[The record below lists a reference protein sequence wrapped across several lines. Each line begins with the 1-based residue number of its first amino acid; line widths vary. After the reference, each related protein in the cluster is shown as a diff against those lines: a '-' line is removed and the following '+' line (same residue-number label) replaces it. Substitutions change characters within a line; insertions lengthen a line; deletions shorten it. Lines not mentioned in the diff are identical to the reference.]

1 MNTAE
6 GVSERHAQTINDRDV
21 EAYRQTMNFP
31 FTYQNYNGVAL
42 TIEKA
47 EDCGV
52 VAPLPWDI
60 ILSTDS
66 DWHHTDF
73 DFMEE
78 VARSA
83 SSAVFRVGFSR
94 VDAAGHPYGNYH
106 AIWIAT
112 CQNGRWGVQFRHNL
126 GKREVASQA

>member
-1 MNTAE
+1 MKSDINTAE
-6 GVSERHAQTINDRDV
+6 GVSQRHAQTINERDV
-21 EAYRQTMNFP
+21 EAYCQTMNFP

-42 TIEKA
+42 TLEA
-47 EDCGV
+47 VEEVGV
-52 VAPLPWDI
+52 TAPLPWDI
-60 ILSTDS
+60 ILGTDPN
-66 DWHHTDF
+66 WHHTDF

-83 SSAVFRVGFSR
+83 SSVVFKVGFSR
-94 VDAAGHPYGNYH
+94 VDATGHAYGSYH

-126 GKREVASQA
+126 GLRDS

>member
-47 EDCGV
+47 ADCGV
-52 VAPLPWDI
+52 VALLPWEI

-78 VARSA
+78 VARSE
-83 SSAVFRVGFSR
+83 SSVVFKVGFSR
-94 VDAAGHPYGNYH
+94 IDGAGRAYGYYH

-126 GKREVASQA
+126 GIRDRGKG